1 MRELPMKASVTPR
14 YLVFFLMGLLTY
26 TFSIQVIQY
35 DMAYLYGENQL
46 MEHVQILI
54 LLIVGIIFWLNTG
67 LKNWS
72 MVKSS
77 SASLSLLAY
86 LASALSF
93 SFILREMSIKQSHID
108 WLIFFVDGQGFKLIM
123 ALVWFPLLY
132 KAFQFKSEYIEII
145 KKGILSPTSLFLMAA
160 VTCLAAGALFD
171 KEIIVVEYFR
181 FYEEV
186 LEMNGYGFM
195 LLAALSFHRDMVL
208 TVCDC
213 EYTAMQAIDKQQ
225 ASQAVMPR
233 MMATPIAANISE
245 TSSETM
251 NKQQ

>member
-1 MRELPMKASVTPR
+1 MKASLTPR
-14 YLVFFLMGLLTY
+14 YLVIFIMTLLTCA
-26 TFSIQVIQY
+26 FSIQVIQY
-35 DMAYLYGENQL
+35 DKAHLYGENQL
-46 MEHVQILI
+46 MEHIQILI
-54 LLIVGIIFWLNTG
+54 LLLVGIIFWLNTG

-77 SASLSLLAY
+77 SASLNLLAY

-108 WLIFFVDGQGFKLIM
+108 WLIFFVDGQGFKIIM
-123 ALVWFPLLY
+123 AMVWLPLLY
-132 KAFQFKSEYIEII
+132 KAFQFKNEYIKIV
-145 KKGILSPTSLFLMAA
+145 KKAILSPTSLFLMAA
-160 VTCLAAGALFD
+160 VGFLGAGALFD

-208 TVCDC
+208 AVCDC
-213 EYTAMQAIDKQQ
+213 EQSALQALSDQ
-225 ASQAVMPR
+225 ASEAVMPR
-233 MMATPIAANISE
+233 MMATPIAASVSE
-245 TSSETM
+245 TTSETM
-251 NKQQ
+251 TEQQ